1 LGLTNHVGRVEAT
14 VNSDSQ
20 IDRRIK
26 HRIQSA
32 MERGLPRL
40 LINLFHHN
48 NVESWPHWPQS
59 NIPEGV
65 VSAIELERTVA
76 RVSTEIVYDD
86 TKLLFT
92 RFKIGEDSVECGDYK
107 YSYWAYEILLNDRV
121 VFGIEAMHHW
131 AGGKPE
137 FKEVTAYVPGAW
149 EETFQKLKSA
159 SEELARIQASKA
171 TAERRKTNA
180 GRRKEEEKLQLDR
193 FGLNSDA
200 PE

>member
-1 LGLTNHVGRVEAT
+1 M
-14 VNSDSQ
+14 NSDSQ
-20 IDRRIK
+20 IDQRIK
-26 HRIQSA
+26 QRIQSA

-40 LINLFHHN
+40 LVNLFHYNH
-48 NVESWPHWPQS
+48 VESWPHWPKS

-65 VSAIELERTVA
+65 VSAINLEQTDT
-76 RVSTEIVYDD
+76 RVSTQVIYDD
-86 TKLLFT
+86 TRFLFT
-92 RFKIGEDSVECGDYK
+92 RVKLGEDSVESGEYK
-107 YSYWAYEILLNDRV
+107 YSYWAYELLLNNRV

-137 FKEVTAYVPGAW
+137 FKEVTAYVPGPW
-149 EETFQKLKSA
+149 EEVFQKLKSA
-159 SEELARIQASKA
+159 SEDLARLQASKA

-180 GRRKEEEKLQLDR
+180 ERRKEEEKLQGDR